1 MTGRSQTRV
10 DDTMLPEAAAR
21 DLLIVD
27 DDQRFCDRLARAMER
42 RGFAVRTAYNVADG
56 LALARQLAPRY
67 AVVDLRL
74 DDGSG
79 LEVVQALR
87 EARADARVIVLTG
100 YGNIATAVAA
110 VKVGATDYLPKPA
123 DADQVEAA
131 LLERGEALPPP
142 PCNPMSADR
151 VRWEHI
157 QRVYE
162 LCDRNVSET
171 ARRLNMHRR
180 TLQRILAKR
189 SPK

>member
-1 MTGRSQTRV
+1 MTGQSDIEGEGTA
-10 DDTMLPEAAAR
+10 LPEAATR
-21 DLLIVD
+21 NLLIVD

-42 RGFAVRTAYNVADG
+42 RGFAVQTAYTVADG
-56 LALARQLAPRY
+56 LALARRLAPRY

-123 DADQVEAA
+123 DADQVEAEIGRA
-131 LLERGEALPPP
+131 H
-142 PCNPMSADR
+142 
-151 VRWEHI
+151 V
-157 QRVYE
+157 
-162 LCDRNVSET
+162 
-171 ARRLNMHRR
+171 
-180 TLQRILAKR
+180 
-189 SPK
+189 